1 MAAPQFFDKAALAL
15 AAGNSTVTK
24 PIFRNGH
31 QTGLTAGTETTVWNI
46 PSTSYPWSAWATAG
60 SLTIPAVSE
69 ADNGK
74 KLTIMGLDTGF
85 NLQIDEVT
93 LSSVTDTFTTTTW
106 ARADRFFQSSG
117 ATNEGDIT
125 IKKGDV
131 LVGLIGAGEGQN
143 NAAVYTIPVGHTGY
157 VMWGMASVKSGGA
170 RLTMKVDYGGV
181 GAWRNAGIDYIHS
194 GHNFSTSYPLP
205 LPVAAKSDLEIS
217 MLCDEDTS
225 ASASFQL
232 LIVKDGS

>member
-15 AAGNSTVTK
+15 ASGNSTVTK

-31 QTGLTAGTETTVWNI
+31 QPDLKAGAETTVWNI
-46 PSTSYPWSAWATAG
+46 PNSTYPWSAWTTAG
-60 SLTIPAVSE
+60 SLTIPAVSA

-74 KLTIMGLDTGF
+74 KLTIMGLDTEF

-93 LSSVTDTFTTTTW
+93 LSSSADVVTTTTW
-106 ARADRFFQSSG
+106 ARADRFFQSGGS
-117 ATNEGDIT
+117 TNEGDIT

-131 LVGLIGAGEGQN
+131 LVGLVGAGQGQN
-143 NAAVYTIPVGHTGY
+143 NAAVYTVPAGHTGY

-170 RLTMKVDYGGV
+170 RLTTKVDYGGV
-181 GAWRNAGIDYIHS
+181 GAWRKAGIDYIHA
-194 GHNFSTSYPLP
+194 GHNFNTNYPLP
-205 LPVAAKSDLEIS
+205 LPVAAKSDIEIS
-217 MLCDEDTS
+217 LLCDEDTS
-225 ASASFQL
+225 AAASFQI